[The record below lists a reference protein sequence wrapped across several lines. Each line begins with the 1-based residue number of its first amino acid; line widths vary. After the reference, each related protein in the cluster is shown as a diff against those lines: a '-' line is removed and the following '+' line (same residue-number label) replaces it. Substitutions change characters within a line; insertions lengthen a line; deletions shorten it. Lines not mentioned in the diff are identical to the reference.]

1 MRKEL
6 LITKRILAGMAV
18 GLVLFGYAAIPVY
31 AKRINPEDDPKEVM
45 DVPYTDSNGESYYD
59 LMGGYGSDLWAEQPF
74 DAYWHNEG
82 FSENSD
88 AAKKYGKTC
97 TCMNQDMYYS
107 GYAFGRAQKENPK
120 VTSDMGRQVV
130 FGIKFYTDDPWKM
143 TLLEEKTEGNTVN
156 IVYQINAHTGDA
168 VTVSALSYLSG
179 TANAVALERV
189 NSNKTY
195 TSKNAPE
202 YDPEW
207 TIEPN
212 DYFAFYSNIHTAR
225 RDGNWIEGC
234 EEYTWPEEYGDAYI
248 SGLDYTI
255 QSDDDVVYADSRGRI
270 KFINYYTGVTVDA
283 DINYRYRIVNL
294 DNVNNAVLEDTSTA
308 MDTAGEDEGTDIT
321 SDIVEGDDFV
331 YEEESDD
338 EDLWSDFSSLTDDL
352 GNPLDDLD
360 IDEEELPKAVGS
372 GAAGAATAAG
382 AIGAAGA
389 AGKATAKKKTKKKEK
404 KEEKKEDKRSTY
416 KMYVY
421 KDFGDTLKRGDDA
434 KYVYA
439 RIEETTWDKRVFNN
453 DKLTGQISVS
463 SPTDALIVSDGG
475 MTVNGYKAAEVLV
488 PKEGNKTKGTVSF
501 RFTGEGGVYTR
512 NVVFNIVGEKPY
524 IIYPKLSDDGASWLE
539 SNQPGEAVFIAGQGG
554 EEKVMFYIKDAVDEP
569 IDIRFD
575 AGADFDVS
583 YEKEANY
590 KCGYYAVVKNLSQE
604 MEKANDIIADMVT
617 RTIGV
622 EAKFKDGMVASSE
635 FYVELYPD
643 GLSVVPNTKYFKDD
657 RLQVNTVEEQNP
669 KPGEIRLMP
678 SSFDVLVCYMD
689 SGTQKAKIFSNPSLK
704 CGEIDDEGRY
714 KNLFREN
721 FLYWIDYTVSGG
733 YSFYPKNSLPMFDEP
748 FKAKM
753 KLTYEG
759 KDGSYYDGYLPI
771 DFIGMKPDLP
781 SKVTREQAINQLKKA
796 IRLFGLG
803 NNEDIT
809 NIVRNTSIH
818 SAAQIQFATRY
829 ILTAGIDFYMDCSST
844 YTSFAKQCDRYIV
857 VCGCMVKAGDM
868 AIEYMLKVKFGKAGE
883 TAATFLN
890 PLKNMY
896 FEYIGQYYGVGADP
910 ETYKTEDFEFWKAIG
925 DGASDKLEGMLTG
938 EEKPTPENL
947 GYVVAGY
954 LMVRFVYHYYYGE
967 GTDKGDLYRSLFA
980 AIGDLSFMQFR
991 EWVGGLIKKWS
1002 GSAIKKLQE
1011 WLGQHFTEWYE
1022 GAASAAVKAAGDKGF
1037 EKVMRDNVK
1046 TGIGYAER
1054 DAARLAR
1061 ISAEKIELES
1071 VYKLMGWS
1079 RENYVKGRMD
1089 DLDIMAGVALN
1100 YMFGGTG
1107 KDGDVEDIKASDYAK
1122 KAISNFF
1129 CKVLGFEIENI
1140 YQVTENI
1147 TGFSSFRV
1155 GPGNTIIFGFKNFEV
1170 EISVVKNL
1178 EIISNMLFGYCFSW
1192 LEKIYEYCT
1201 DDSAKI
1207 PDRRDLME
1215 CNTKILDEVLEI
1227 VENPDPIVYRDKK

>member
-6 LITKRILAGMAV
+6 LIAKRILAGMAA

-82 FSENSD
+82 FAENSD

-107 GYAFGRAQKENPK
+107 GYALGRAQKENPK

-189 NSNKTY
+189 NSNKTF

-283 DINYRYRIVNL
+283 DINYRYKIVNL

-372 GAAGAATAAG
+372 GAAGAAAAAG

-524 IIYPKLSDDGASWLE
+524 IIYPKLSDDGTSWLE
-539 SNQPGEAVFIAGQGG
+539 SSQPGEAVFIAGQGG
-554 EEKVMFYIKDAVDEP
+554 TEKVMFYIKDAVDEP
-569 IDIRFD
+569 VDITFD
-575 AGADFDVS
+575 TDPDLNVT
-583 YEKEANY
+583 YEKEATY
-590 KCGYYAVVKNLSQE
+590 KCGYYAVVENNTPE

-622 EAKFKDGMVASSE
+622 EAKFKDGTVASSE

-657 RLQVNTVEEQNP
+657 KFLVDTVAEDNP
-669 KPGEIRLMP
+669 KPGDIPIMP

-689 SGTQKAKIFSNPSLK
+689 SRTQKAKIFRNPKLK
-704 CGEIDDEGRY
+704 YEDPDDEGKY
-714 KNLFREN
+714 GNTFKIN
-721 FLYWIDYTVSGG
+721 FEYWMDYTTSGG
-733 YSFYPKNSLPMFDEP
+733 YSFYPKVTLPMLGQP
-748 FKAKM
+748 YYAKM
-753 KLTYEG
+753 KLLYNG
-759 KDGSYYDGYLPI
+759 KDGEHFEG
-771 DFIGMKPDLP
+771 DLP
-781 SKVTREQAINQLKKA
+781 MELWGEKPVPPSVAERQEAIRKLKKTVREFGIGPEPQIKNM
-796 IRLFGLG
+796 IR
-803 NNEDIT
+803 
-809 NIVRNTSIH
+809 NIDNY
-818 SAAQIQFATRY
+818 SASEIEYLRYY
-829 ILTAGIDFYMDCSST
+829 ILLTSTRFYADMAKT
-844 YTSFAKQCDRYIV
+844 ETEFADLCTKYIV
-857 VCGCMVKAGDM
+857 VSSAMAKAGDY
-868 AIEYMLKVKFGKAGE
+868 AVQVILNTWYPGGPGKI
-883 TAATFLN
+883 AASFIN
-890 PLKNMY
+890 PFKNLLCT
-896 FEYIGQYYGVGADP
+896 YIGQYIGAGAEENPTIEDCSFGKTMLSAVKETLGEVLTGDMKP
-910 ETYKTEDFEFWKAIG
+910 EPEALGLVVSCYLMYSFMEHYYHG
-925 DGASDKLEGMLTG
+925 DGNE
-938 EEKPTPENL
+938 
-947 GYVVAGY
+947 
-954 LMVRFVYHYYYGE
+954 
-967 GTDKGDLYRSLFA
+967 KGDVYRSVLA
-980 AIGDLSFMQFR
+980 AVGDLTLAYFTSWLSEYISDNFTGPAL
-991 EWVGGLIKKWS
+991 EKVSKW
-1002 GSAIKKLQE
+1002 
-1011 WLGQHFTEWYE
+1011 T
-1022 GAASAAVKAAGDKGF
+1022 GATMRRFFGTMAEKAMKAAGDKAF
-1037 EKVMRDNVK
+1037 ESTIRANIKE
-1046 TGIGYAER
+1046 GIGYAEY
-1054 DAARLAR
+1054 AAAKAAKQNTKETVEEIFRAVLFNADDSFEEALKEGTSMTVAAVINYFMGAEDDDVAATVDDRLVQLITDYLGLKPERAYK
-1061 ISAEKIELES
+1061 ISEAVI
-1071 VYKLMGWS
+1071 G
-1079 RENYVKGRMD
+1079 
-1089 DLDIMAGVALN
+1089 I
-1100 YMFGGTG
+1100 
-1107 KDGDVEDIKASDYAK
+1107 
-1122 KAISNFF
+1122 
-1129 CKVLGFEIENI
+1129 
-1140 YQVTENI
+1140 
-1147 TGFSSFRV
+1147 SSFRFSD
-1155 GPGNTIIFGFKNFEV
+1155 GNLIVRFYDYEVELNIRKNLSVIFDMFFKFAFGWMDIIFESSHPSPQATPDYRDK
-1170 EISVVKNL
+1170 L
-1178 EIISNMLFGYCFSW
+1178 ENRT
-1192 LEKIYEYCT
+1192 E
-1201 DDSAKI
+1201 
-1207 PDRRDLME
+1207 
-1215 CNTKILDEVLEI
+1215 ILDETLDMIDNLEEMKVRY
-1227 VENPDPIVYRDKK
+1227 VEPE